1 MDNTLQKSGRWQQ
14 LRRLVFKS
22 QENSCEDCGQQG
34 LLELHHLTYRG
45 PGYPRDSPRY
55 TWETKDDVV
64 GLCRHC
70 HHQRHRDL
78 NGDFWSDPE
87 EMESYW
93 SSFYHQMTKND

>member
-1 MDNTLQKSGRWQQ
+1 MDDTLQNSDRWQQ

-22 QENSCEDCGQQG
+22 QENSCEDCGQHG

-45 PGYPRDSPRY
+45 SGFPRDGPLY

-64 GLCRHC
+64 GLCRKC
-70 HHQRHRDL
+70 HHQRHIDL

-87 EMESYW
+87 EMENHW
-93 SSFYHQMTKND
+93 SSFPHQMTKND